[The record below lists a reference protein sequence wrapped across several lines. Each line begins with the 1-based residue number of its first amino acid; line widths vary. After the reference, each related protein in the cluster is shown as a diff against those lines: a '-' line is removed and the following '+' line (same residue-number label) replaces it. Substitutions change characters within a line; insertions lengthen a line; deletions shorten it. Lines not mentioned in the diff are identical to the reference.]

1 MNSNAIVTLADSSY
15 FELLQELISSIN
27 SHNQSK
33 NISICVLDAGLKQEQ
48 INQLKNKVY
57 SIKKAKWDIEVPGY
71 KVLNK
76 EWLKSQVS
84 RAFLPNYFPEFQKYL
99 WIDCDAWV
107 NSWSAVE
114 LYYKA
119 CDDGKLGI
127 TQSIGPGYRIMSKVK
142 WLLGK
147 VAIIKSQNYKHAK
160 ASGIED
166 QIARKLAFAPHINI
180 GVFSLEK
187 KSKCWNVWQKNL
199 EKTLSKGKVFGSEG
213 LAINIAVYHDNVDVE
228 FLPLK
233 CNWITSHLLP
243 KYDTSKDTFV
253 EPYLPNDTIGIIH
266 LAAGIWKNNK
276 DMRLNK
282 DIKVE
287 LTTLEGKI
295 INKSLRY
302 GIS

>member
-1 MNSNAIVTLADSSY
+1 MNSNAIVTLADSKY
-15 FELLQELISSIN
+15 FELLEELIDSIQ
-27 SHNQSK
+27 SHEESK
-33 NISICVLDAGLKQEQ
+33 NVSICVLDAGLTKDQVSK
-48 INQLKNKVY
+48 LKKKVF
-57 SIKKAKWDIEVPGY
+57 SVKKAEWDIKVPGY
-71 KVLNK
+71 KVLKK

-84 RAFLPNYFPEFQKYL
+84 RAFLPKYFPDFTKYL

-107 NSWSAVE
+107 NSWSTVE
-114 LYYKA
+114 LYFRA
-119 CDDGKLGI
+119 CDNGKLGI

-147 VAIIKSQNYKHAK
+147 IAIIKSQNYKHAK

-166 QIARKLAFAPHINI
+166 SISRKLAFAPHINI

-187 KSKCWNVWQKNL
+187 DSECWRVWQRNL
-199 EKTLSKGKVFGSEG
+199 KKTLAKGKVFGSEG

-243 KYDTSKDTFV
+243 KYDSKENTFV
-253 EPYLPNDTIGIIH
+253 EPYLPNEKIGIIH
-266 LAAGIWKNNK
+266 LAAGLWKDKK

-282 DIKVE
+282 DVKIE
-287 LTTLEGKI
+287 LDTLEGKKI
-295 INKSLRY
+295 EKSLRF
-302 GIS
+302 GVK

>member
-1 MNSNAIVTLADSSY
+1 MNSNAIVTLADSKY
-15 FELLQELISSIN
+15 FELLEELINSIQ
-27 SHNQSK
+27 SHEESK
-33 NISICVLDAGLKQEQ
+33 NVSICVLDAGLTNDQVSK
-48 INQLKNKVY
+48 LKKKVF
-57 SIKKAKWDIEVPGY
+57 SVKKAEWDIKVPGY
-71 KVLNK
+71 KVLKK

-84 RAFLPNYFPEFQKYL
+84 RAFLPKYFPDFTKYL

-107 NSWSAVE
+107 NSWSTVE
-114 LYYKA
+114 LYFRA
-119 CDDGKLGI
+119 CDNGKLGI

-147 VAIIKSQNYKHAK
+147 IAIIKSQNYKHAK

-166 QIARKLAFAPHINI
+166 SISRKLAFAPHINI

-187 KSKCWNVWQKNL
+187 DSECWRVWQKNL
-199 EKTLSKGKVFGSEG
+199 KKTLAKGKVFGSEG

-243 KYDTSKDTFV
+243 KYDSKENTFV
-253 EPYLPNDTIGIIH
+253 EPYLPNEKIGIIH
-266 LAAGIWKNNK
+266 LAAGLWKDKK

-282 DIKVE
+282 DVKIE
-287 LTTLEGKI
+287 LDTLEGKKI
-295 INKSLRY
+295 EKSLRF
-302 GIS
+302 GVK